1 MLGKCWENAGKCW
14 ERSTRNGREML
25 EKIIHVEHW
34 WNMVKLVA
42 LDDVLKLENLRE
54 NYGTP
59 GKKAADNMMR

>member
-1 MLGKCWENAGKCW
+1 
-14 ERSTRNGREML
+14 ML
-25 EKIIHVEHW
+25 EKIIFAEHW

-54 NYGTP
+54 NDGTP